1 MDYNKFE
8 QYPFEDD
15 AEFKAGLE
23 QILSNPGV
31 DKTDVELKAKAF
43 FFQKRT
49 GEAIDLDNYLKWKQE
64 QEGKGGAQASST
76 TETDTSPEEPV
87 RLSYA
92 EVIELITSGKPVPG
106 IRDIPSVVLGT
117 EASSEAKAQQ
127 RKKPWEQ

>member
-15 AEFKAGLE
+15 DEFKAGLE

-49 GEAIDLDNYLKWKQE
+49 GEVIDLDNYLKWKQE
-64 QEGKGGAQASST
+64 QEGQEGTQASGT
-76 TETDTSPEEPV
+76 TDTSTEEPV

-117 EASSEAKAQQ
+117 EASSEPKAQQ